1 MSRIKSENYEYSWH
15 HGDLIWQRSK
25 NPCERIAHDKGLHR
39 RISKGSKRVREIFCY
54 VLWPW
59 LRLGFTIFVLKR
71 NNNPLLG
78 NEHQHRRRRNW
89 SVQVGRKGYGIHFME
104 RSTNNY
110 DRIFGNGRYYYGF
123 LPGRPNK
130 KIARGHQEGMTG
142 QTESECCFTK
152 TTLRLTKARF
162 QWLLFEKWNSNCA
175 NVHHIRQIERWIC
188 LIKLNPILTIAKPHW
203 SSFAQYYALCI
214 C

>member
-1 MSRIKSENYEYSWH
+1 MRKVSTGESRKVPSESEKFFVTFCDHGWDLDSPYSFW
-15 HGDLIWQRSK
+15 S
-25 NPCERIAHDKGLHR
+25 
-39 RISKGSKRVREIFCY
+39 EI
-54 VLWPW
+54 
-59 LRLGFTIFVLKR
+59 TI
-71 NNNPLLG
+71 
-78 NEHQHRRRRNW
+78 HHRRRRNW
-89 SVQVGRKGYGIHFME
+89 SVQIGRKGYGIHFME

-130 KIARGHQEGMTG
+130 KIARGHQEEMTE
-142 QTESECCFTK
+142 QTESECCFIK

-162 QWLLFEKWNSNCA
+162 QWLPFEKWNSNCA

-203 SSFAQYYALCI
+203 SSFARYYALCI